1 MNKSILQ
8 LYQTCKISLEKDS
21 RWIIDSVMDHNI
33 SILNN
38 IRLAGSSYIK
48 LPKGLINIENV
59 DDNEC
64 FKWCL
69 VKHLN
74 PPDRNLA
81 SITKAN
87 NRFAKKL
94 DFKGIKFPVNIHI
107 HKIEKKNSIGIS
119 VFVYENKEN
128 IQFIYQKD
136 VAKKSMLIYY

>member
-1 MNKSILQ
+1 M
-8 LYQTCKISLEKDS
+8 
-21 RWIIDSVMDHNI
+21 
-33 SILNN
+33 
-38 IRLAGSSYIK
+38 
-48 LPKGLINIENV
+48 INIENV

-69 VKHLN
+69 VRHLN
-74 PPDRNLA
+74 PPDRNPA

-94 DFKGIKFPVNIHI
+94 DFKGIKFPVNFRDI

-119 VFVYENKEN
+119 VFVHENKEN

-136 VAKKSMLIYY
+136 VAKKSILIYY